1 MTTAPKTHSIN
12 GAIWTETERH
22 ERTLSNGQVRTS
34 IHIERPKV
42 RGAGMIY
49 AYVIQDSGE
58 ATAIM
63 SNWSP
68 KSTKIPALPL

>member
-1 MTTAPKTHSIN
+1 MTKTHTID

-22 ERTLSNGQVRTS
+22 ERTLSGGQVRTS
-34 IHIERPKV
+34 IHIERPKK

-58 ATAIM
+58 ATALM

-68 KSTKIPALPL
+68 KSVKIPAIAL